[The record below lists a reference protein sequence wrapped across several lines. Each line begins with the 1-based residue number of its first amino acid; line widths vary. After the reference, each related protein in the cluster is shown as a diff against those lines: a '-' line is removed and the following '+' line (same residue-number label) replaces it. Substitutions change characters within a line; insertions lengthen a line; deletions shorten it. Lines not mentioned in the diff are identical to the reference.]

1 MVKMVL
7 TSLVFFLVSNTIQ
20 VSAEPKQNR
29 SGLDVTETEMLEQ
42 VFSLTDT
49 YLGDFQDPSTHV
61 LYGARLRTKKN
72 WTSPADIKA
81 GKPKPWGYGSRI
93 ADTSLHCGHL
103 LVAMLD
109 ACEAR
114 PDPFLETNIK
124 KLFAALKLIG
134 ALPETRPKTGKPALS
149 GLVPRGPHPDDLS
162 AYYDDSSMDQHTTY
176 IISLSLYA
184 QSSLATPK
192 QKQWIRKS
200 LGKVGRRL
208 EKNDWS
214 IKRADGVTE
223 SHVGFAWTGFNSD
236 HASILLPALYAL
248 YKGTNDR
255 HWLESY
261 EHFLAEKKGLRWQRM
276 HPGAHVRINGHPIYA
291 NQSAFRVHA
300 LYRMEEDPE
309 RKAVLK
315 GLLKQIAVMQM
326 QRDFPGTFYKRFH
339 SAEQWKHLQ
348 EDCNWQ
354 EENLHGCV
362 QAWNLFRPEML
373 DKGGLPVLAH
383 VRFPLGGFHM
393 VLLSEDDEMIEK
405 QMEAIWKML
414 TTVDLEKVDAGETN
428 YLFAVVAL
436 HTYAFYFKK
445 MRPQQP
451 S

>member
-1 MVKMVL
+1 MRAITMKMIL
-7 TSLVFFLVSNTIQ
+7 AGFVFFLTSNTIQ

-29 SGLDVTETEMLEQ
+29 SGLDVTETEMLKQ

-49 YLGDFQDPSTHV
+49 YLGDFQDPSTYV

-72 WTSPADIKA
+72 WTSPADVKA

-109 ACEAR
+109 AYEAR

-124 KLFAALKLIG
+124 KMFAALKLIG
-134 ALPETRPKTGKPALS
+134 SLPETHPKTGKPALS

-184 QSSLATPK
+184 QSSLATAK
-192 QKQWIRKS
+192 QKQWIRES

-255 HWLESY
+255 HWLERY
-261 EHFLAEKKGLRWQRM
+261 EDFLAEKKGSAGSGCTRGLM
-276 HPGAHVRINGHPIYA
+276 SESTDIPYTPI
-291 NQSAFRVHA
+291 
-300 LYRMEEDPE
+300 
-309 RKAVLK
+309 KAPSVFMPCTKWRTILK
-315 GLLKQIAVMQM
+315 EK
-326 QRDFPGTFYKRFH
+326 
-339 SAEQWKHLQ
+339 
-348 EDCNWQ
+348 
-354 EENLHGCV
+354 
-362 QAWNLFRPEML
+362 
-373 DKGGLPVLAH
+373 
-383 VRFPLGGFHM
+383 
-393 VLLSEDDEMIEK
+393 LS
-405 QMEAIWKML
+405 
-414 TTVDLEKVDAGETN
+414 
-428 YLFAVVAL
+428 
-436 HTYAFYFKK
+436 
-445 MRPQQP
+445 
-451 S
+451 